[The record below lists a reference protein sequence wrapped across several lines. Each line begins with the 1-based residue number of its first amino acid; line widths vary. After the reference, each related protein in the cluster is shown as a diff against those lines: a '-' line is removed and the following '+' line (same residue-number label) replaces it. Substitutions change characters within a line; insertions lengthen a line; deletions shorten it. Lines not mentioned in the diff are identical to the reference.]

1 MSTDVLEV
9 RAASITIEA
18 ARTPETS
25 VDIQF
30 RTRQYIPEDSELR
43 GYDNFSHLY
52 SVSSIHLLALLG
64 ETNFYEGGTPV
75 RRPPMKWSAIVE
87 SLRNTVEI
95 STGNPQLKVLIYGGE
110 EKFAPSFTSHK
121 NGWKYYTRERA

>member
-1 MSTDVLEV
+1 MSIDVSEV

-18 ARTPETS
+18 ARAPETS
-25 VDIQF
+25 VDIKL

-52 SVSSIHLLALLG
+52 SVSSIHLHALLG
-64 ETNFYEGGTPV
+64 VTNFYEGGSRV

-95 STGNPQLKVLIYGGE
+95 STGNPQLKVYLLIYGGE
-110 EKFAPSFTSHK
+110 EKFAPSFT
-121 NGWKYYTRERA
+121 